1 MNWASS
7 IPLVSLI
14 VVVFGAGLLVS
25 EVRALRREVVELSKR
40 HDDSARGQGRRVGN
54 IESYLGLNADGVP
67 VERLSR
73 AHRVDDTGGVP
84 R

>member
-14 VVVFGAGLLVS
+14 VVVFGAGLIVS
-25 EVRALRREVVELSKR
+25 EVRALRKEVNALAER
-40 HDDSARGQGRRVGN
+40 HDKSAASQGRRIGN
-54 IESYLGLNADGVP
+54 IESYLGLNADGIP

-73 AHRVDDTGGVP
+73 AHMANDDDGRV